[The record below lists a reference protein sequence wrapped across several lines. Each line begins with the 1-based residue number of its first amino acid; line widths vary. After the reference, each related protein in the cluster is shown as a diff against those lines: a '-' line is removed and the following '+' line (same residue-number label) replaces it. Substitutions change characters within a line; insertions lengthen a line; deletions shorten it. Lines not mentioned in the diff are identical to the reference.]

1 MRGHQ
6 ALLTLRSQKKRPQG
20 VWISHRRSPDCMVWH
35 LAADTL
41 PYPEI
46 EILPTD
52 NPENL
57 DLRFVVG
64 LTVHVSGCNDY
75 KLAKRLHNALKQ
87 AAAKRV
93 ITVVG
98 DHVIIDSE
106 TGEWDDYVPQ

>member
-6 ALLTLRSQKKRPQG
+6 ALLTLRREKKRPKG
-20 VWISHRRSPDCMVWH
+20 VWISHGRSPDCLSWH

-46 EILPTD
+46 EILPTE
-52 NPENL
+52 NPEVL

-75 KLAKRLHNALKQ
+75 KMAKKLHEALKQ
-87 AAAKRV
+87 AAARRV
-93 ITVVG
+93 ITVCG
-98 DHVIIDSE
+98 DLIIDSE
-106 TGEWDDYVPQ
+106 TGEWSDYVPE

>member
-6 ALLTLRSQKKRPQG
+6 ALLTLRSEKKRPQG
-20 VWISHRRSPDCMVWH
+20 VWISHRPSLHCMTWH
-35 LAADTL
+35 LYADTL

-46 EILPTD
+46 EILPTE
-52 NPENL
+52 NPETL

-75 KLAKRLHNALKQ
+75 KIAKKLHDALKK
-87 AAAKRV
+87 AAARRV

-98 DHVIIDSE
+98 DLIIDSE
-106 TGEWDDYVPQ
+106 NGEWDCYVPE

>member
-20 VWISHRRSPDCMVWH
+20 VWISHGRSPDCMVWH

-46 EILPTD
+46 EIMPTE
-52 NPENL
+52 NPEVL

-64 LTVHVSGCNDY
+64 LTVHVSGCHDY
-75 KLAKRLHNALKQ
+75 KIAKKLHEALKQ
-87 AAAKRV
+87 AAARRV
-93 ITVVG
+93 ITVCG
-98 DHVIIDSE
+98 DLIIDSE
-106 TGEWDDYVPQ
+106 TGEWSDYVPE